1 MQMSGFGILPDIALS
16 SAVNRGLS
24 GVIIGDEEIITIEL
38 RPHLLIIEALVA
50 IDDRIL
56 AIVFLHQ
63 PTHRFTL
70 YGDTTYI
77 IPRPT
82 PANTTRLPK
91 ETKVY
96 FNPFFITFYL
106 LVVFRGT
113 KIVNLSETA

>member
-16 SAVNRGLS
+16 SAVDRGLS

-63 PTHRFTL
+63 VSKHL
-70 YGDTTYI
+70 YAILQLSSLPSSLDAFLLHIQYRNQVLLALLHQLLE
-77 IPRPT
+77 IP
-82 PANTTRLPK
+82 
-91 ETKVY
+91 E
-96 FNPFFITFYL
+96 
-106 LVVFRGT
+106 
-113 KIVNLSETA
+113 LSSY

>member
-16 SAVNRGLS
+16 SAVDRGLT
-24 GVIIGDEEIITIEL
+24 GVIIGDEEIIAIEL

-63 PTHRFTL
+63 PTHRFTV
-70 YGDTTYI
+70 YGDTTYM
-77 IPRPT
+77 IPRPI

-96 FNPFFITFYL
+96 FNPFFITFYF
-106 LVVFRGT
+106 LVVFRGQR
-113 KIVNLSETA
+113 

>member
-16 SAVNRGLS
+16 SAVDRGLS

-82 PANTTRLPK
+82 SANTTRQPK
-91 ETKVY
+91 QIKVY
-96 FNPFFITFYL
+96 FNPFFITFYF
-106 LVVFRGT
+106 LVVFRGQ
-113 KIVNLSETA
+113 KQ

>member
-1 MQMSGFGILPDIALS
+1 MYSM
-16 SAVNRGLS
+16 
-24 GVIIGDEEIITIEL
+24 IEL

-63 PTHRFTL
+63 PIHRFTL
-70 YGDTTYI
+70 YGDTTYM

-82 PANTTRLPK
+82 PTKATRQPK
-91 ETKVY
+91 QIKVY
-96 FNPFFITFYL
+96 YNPFFITFYL

-113 KIVNLSETA
+113 KIVNLFESDTQY

>member
-1 MQMSGFGILPDIALS
+1 M
-16 SAVNRGLS
+16 S
-24 GVIIGDEEIITIEL
+24 GVIIGDEEIIAIEL

-56 AIVFLHQ
+56 TIVFLHQ
-63 PTHRFTL
+63 GTHRFTL

-82 PANTTRLPK
+82 PANTTRQPK
-91 ETKVY
+91 QIKVY